1 MAARRQTIEDF
12 DVSTDSTL
20 TLEEIKDFEPKKR
33 EAGVKIQ
40 EEEPADSV
48 AKAIAI
54 LMEQKVL

>member
-12 DVSTDSTL
+12 EVNVNSSL

-40 EEEPADSV
+40 EEEAEDTV
-48 AKAIAI
+48 AKAIS
-54 LMEQKVL
+54 LMVEQKVL